1 MGYTVSDLDEAIKK
15 RKKNQ
20 DKVYTVEDLDNVIKY
35 RRTDTSNVNQA
46 YIDSF
51 INDAKT
57 FLTTAEKDYGGIG
70 WANAS
75 SSYDSTNTSWQDLNT
90 RADTI
95 DAWLYQNKKNLDSE
109 TYKSLSDS
117 IGSIR
122 SSASS
127 VLDSFKG
134 VRDYYSQWETEDDY
148 NSWYEHMKNL
158 EADDFEEY
166 SQKGASIENP
176 TYAQANGSDNF
187 LGWKNPFKEGAEIN
201 NIVTF
206 SRDNIDDIEKAIAGS
221 NSNADLGSVLGD
233 RRYKFLTDDE
243 VSVYNYYLGKGDNA
257 KAEEYLKYLDDTLN
271 KRWAGDIAEGIDDN
285 VFLEALLGFNAGLET
300 SIQGFKGLADFFT
313 GNDYGTNYSATQYAD
328 QLVASNNQGFIKGF
342 HDVSSAIGGMTPSIL
357 VGSLTGGLGGALT
370 MGASATGNAYNEMID
385 LGYNQWQARGYG
397 LLVGA
402 SEAALSYAIG
412 GISKLGGKLSNHAIN
427 NLVSK
432 VDNAIARTAIQLG
445 GNMVS
450 EGVEEAI
457 QTVLEPAFKALMTGE
472 TFEAPEWEDV
482 WYSALL
488 GALTA
493 GVLEGV
499 PTIAGTA
506 ISSHQANKV
515 YGADASAL
523 VGESLEIDPDNAH
536 AQRMQAR
543 LDNNKNVSGYQLNR
557 LVNANEETLLK
568 QDTAKMKSAV
578 ESRLT
583 ELGETGDIS
592 KLADIIVKAQSGE
605 KLTRSERSVLVNSKY
620 GRRVSTELN
629 PKSIESGEYSSAW
642 AENIGTER
650 INTDAYNKG
659 LYDLAVEKT
668 SATGDEESTTVA
680 EESNSVTEN
689 PTAKENATEAKF
701 EASTDGKTRI
711 GDLEV
716 SIKEIASVKNG
727 EVTLRLEDDS
737 TVSARDVE
745 YGSSAEALL
754 YENVADMNLNAATA
768 NAFVRGYDPS
778 TGMSVEQYALGFRE
792 AYRYGE
798 YNFPVNEMSS
808 KGFSDMLSESQRN
821 LAYNLGKTDAKYK
834 IDAKST
840 KIAEK
845 IASTSAKNVGKDSQ
859 KASKK
864 GKLHNTIAP
873 STERQKAS
881 LKALGVL
888 AKTLGIDIYTF
899 ESQVDAEGNRYY
911 VMPNGKKT
919 GANGWYDPSDN
930 SIHIDLNAGFNGEG
944 TMLFTAAH
952 ELTHFIRE
960 WSPAKFK
967 VFADFI
973 LENYGKKGISV
984 DALVNAQ
991 IEKAR
996 KKGRV
1001 IDYDTAYEEV
1011 IADSCE
1017 AMLADGDAISKIAEL
1032 KAKDKTLWQK
1042 IRDYLTNLVARI
1054 KDAYKGMKPDSY
1066 EGRKVAEMLDTA
1078 EKLKALWTEAL
1089 VDASDAYNQSDI
1101 VKKDLANKDLLYNL
1115 RATES
1120 HKNKLSEQYT
1130 KDASVS
1136 LEELTKRYDKIIGIW
1151 KRLGG
1156 ELNSKF
1162 LNEWNNKVG
1171 KDRAFTVFK
1180 AQAGYKYNVE
1190 LSSMCKKGVP
1200 LFEAI
1205 DTIVKKEVMKELDSK
1220 VIGKAEKEIL
1230 YDILKDHHFEIPC
1243 AICYVEQARQREGV
1257 IIDAFLNGKVEKDSK
1272 GKITTFK
1279 LGWNEVLHDIEKEMK
1294 ANGVDYTFKAVD
1306 RSIATDQYAP
1316 QDLTMDSATQEAFYN
1331 ALKKIAN
1338 KEISRYNK
1346 ADGKNRKLVTS
1357 VTPSS
1362 IKEVFKGTLPS
1373 NLKIFK
1379 VLFTDPTSR
1388 FTMESDLLYSSMTT
1402 HNLATSHNALY
1413 GLFNSQGGVSGYKTK
1428 QGTVVYWGDILGKK
1442 WSPAKVRDEGGIRN
1456 QSNSDFQMYTL
1467 LDQAQMYI
1475 DFTAK
1480 GYYLQAYTKVLSELK
1495 LFGLSRGKIN
1505 ASLIPAVYE
1514 YLNADG
1520 SVDVETT
1527 RLYAGLDKNGN
1538 LLFDDIEGI
1547 NHAEAFMLLEDAE
1560 YSKSIGGICIGYS
1573 DNHIL
1578 KLLDDS
1584 RVQQIIGFHDKTD
1597 DPDKRYRGAKYAKN
1611 YNGLNEAINKDGKTV
1626 HIGFNPYVRKA
1637 EKMFTFNSKTETYEG
1652 EIEYNGKTYV
1662 ADDIPKLAADLYLE
1676 MCDKKGYTPAYADF
1690 DFHENYYKLLADFSL
1705 YDSHGHYAPHR
1716 KVAYNMPDQ
1725 VPYLDLNGKKQYM
1738 DTDKYIKSELK
1749 KELKVRDS
1757 IGEALAD
1764 TSENGII
1771 PQFKKK
1777 VNELH
1782 KDEAKLSD
1790 RDSSYMDAVNRGDME
1805 TAQKM
1810 VDEVAKEAGYT
1821 IKGNHGTLSYF
1832 TIFDR
1837 SFGNPEGDWGKGF
1850 YFTNNQEDVET
1861 NYASADG
1868 ADLQVKI
1875 EKYAQQLGWTE
1886 EYGDLDFDE
1895 LIEVARKELTKGK
1908 PRVIKAYL
1916 KMDNPVVVGGQNETY
1931 FDYTED
1937 YNEETDEYGEPTG
1950 KLVEFVEALSSILE
1964 EYEANGAIDA
1974 DNVNVYELFQDGD
1987 GYTASQLE
1995 KAASNLLE
2003 NVMDENGDYAS
2014 KEIIRAAFE
2023 EMGFDGIVDSTVAG
2037 KFGDRS
2043 GRRNGGMAGVTLDT
2057 THYIA
2062 FKSSQ
2067 IKQSDPVVHDDNG
2080 NVIPLSQRF
2089 NPKNNDIRYSDR
2101 YSEGLSEADVEK
2113 SFEAVWDAIVEST
2126 DGKYKNV
2133 KDFLRNHT
2141 DYEQVD
2147 YWGGMFDV
2155 VDEDI
2160 LEELPVTKVD
2170 GLWNDGSDN
2179 WEEKWTLGEVLEAY
2193 QNGTLDK
2200 FKFRPKVEPA
2210 PEKAPTTWKE
2220 EAETLYTEIYN
2231 EVSDHLKQN
2240 MPSFEDLLSI
2250 EWGSLDS
2257 EQPMRDITFR
2267 VIQKEQDRKLRD
2279 TLEKKAWAMKDLL
2292 NHHVVVVDF
2301 LNRYTNRQDL
2311 LYSDRSTDSFSN
2323 RSLLANA
2330 LESVAKNDIERKK
2343 LEEYKGKI
2351 ALIESEQAKLAE
2363 VKKKAND
2370 IRFTKGR
2377 TADET
2382 KRMKDLEFEANQIA
2396 NRINTYDK
2404 QLLDLE
2410 STKALK
2416 GVLEREKQMA
2426 YKRAKQRGKE
2436 ALEAYRERATKTQR
2450 ELMDRY
2456 QESRKKGVESRN
2468 MTAMRHKIKD
2478 VVKELNDYLLKGTKD
2493 KHVPI
2498 QLQKAVAEALDAV
2511 NMDTV
2516 GAEERIAKKRAE
2528 MMRAKSPE
2536 VIEKLVK
2543 EIEHIQEMGGNMEA
2557 KLSRLKTSY
2566 DSIINSDDPL
2576 VANSHDDVIS
2586 NTIDKVIEVV
2596 GDTPLRDMSLYQLE
2610 AVYDMYRMILHSI
2623 RSANKA
2629 FKAAKGEEISTIA
2642 NGVIAELVAMKRK
2655 SPYRTKA
2662 MQTISE
2668 FDWNNLKP
2676 VYAFE
2681 RIGSANFTKVFNAVR
2696 AGEDVWARDMS
2707 EASAFREEQSKK
2719 YKYDSFD
2726 FEKKYA
2732 FETNRGDPFELTLG
2746 EMMSIYAYAKD
2757 EHSKGHLVGEGFV
2770 FDPKKEVVK
2779 NIKGKIEIKVKL
2791 EDATSY
2797 NLSEEVVEKIT
2808 QTLSEI
2814 PGAKDFVD
2822 VMQDYLSTTMGEKG
2836 NEVSLELYQVKL
2848 FKNKNYF
2855 PLKSAPQY
2863 MAVAK
2868 EQAKGDVKIK
2878 NKGFTKDRKE
2888 GAKNPIVLSSFMDV
2902 WASHVNEMS
2911 MYHAFTLPL
2920 EDFYRVFN
2928 YRTPNME
2935 GYAPMSVNASLEDA
2949 YGTAATSYI
2958 EQLLKDING
2967 GARVDPTA
2975 GVINKLTGLFKKSAV
2990 FGSLS
2995 VVVQQPSAIARAT
3008 ALVDSKYFVGKSSGK
3023 HKEVWAEVKKYAPVA
3038 VIKEMGYFDTGMG
3051 QSSVEWLKGEKTW
3064 KDKVDDALSKAPAL
3078 ADEYAWCA
3086 IWNAVK
3092 RETLNTYK
3100 HLVPN
3105 SDAFLK
3111 VVGERFTE
3119 VITKTQVYDSVLS
3132 RSANMRSKDTGM
3144 KMATAFM
3151 GEPTTSI
3158 NMLQDALTQGKRG
3171 NKRYARK
3178 AVGGVV
3184 ASMILNSILVS
3195 LVYAGRDDDEEKTY
3209 AEKYV
3214 GTLTEE
3220 LIDSVNPLTLIPFV
3234 KDVVSI
3240 VQGYDVERSDM
3251 AVITDVINAWNNLDS
3266 DNRSAYRKVED
3277 FAGAL
3282 ASIFGLPVKNIMR
3295 DARGMYNTVNSFIN
3309 GEKTTGAG
3317 IGSAVKE
3324 AVTGKEESNGQQLYE
3339 AMLSGDATQ
3348 IERVKGRFK
3357 DQKAIDSAIRTAL
3370 RDNDPRIKEAAEA
3383 RYNGDIAGYMRI
3395 AKEIIAEGHFK
3406 QDDIVSA
3413 INSEITALKKGEG
3426 TTSASTS
3433 SNKVESIYE
3442 VADYYSALEG
3452 RDQATAYAVK
3462 EDIIKVSI
3470 ANGKDRDEA
3479 EADFNSKFASHL
3491 RDVYEVGGITDYEA
3505 RNMLINYGGKSEEQA
3520 YSKVQYWAFKKKYP
3534 DYDLTEDAVTK
3545 YYNDVEHSGISIDVY
3560 YDYTLRKSKCKGVDA
3575 NGDGKT
3581 DSGSVKSEV
3590 MAIINSLPISNY
3602 QKDVLYYLNGWSA
3615 STIWQAP
3622 WH

>member
-1 MGYTVSDLDEAIKK
+1 MGVMDRYNEKKKKKDEESQNNNTSSMGVQGRHELSKSLGVTNHEVNEDFINAFISDANNFISSAEKEYGTVGWSSASSIYDSRVNSWKDLYSRSNSIRRWLYNNKSNIDEDAYNGLVSDI
-15 RKKNQ
+15 
-20 DKVYTVEDLDNVIKY
+20 DNIM
-35 RRTDTSNVNQA
+35 TS
-46 YIDSF
+46 S
-51 INDAKT
+51 
-57 FLTTAEKDYGGIG
+57 
-70 WANAS
+70 
-75 SSYDSTNTSWQDLNT
+75 
-90 RADTI
+90 
-95 DAWLYQNKKNLDSE
+95 
-109 TYKSLSDS
+109 
-117 IGSIR
+117 
-122 SSASS
+122 SS
-127 VLDSFKG
+127 VLDSFNG
-134 VRDYYSQWETEDDY
+134 VKEYYSQWETEDDY
-148 NSWYEHMKNL
+148 NAWYEHHSKL

-166 SQKGASIENP
+166 SQLGKNASNP
-176 TYAQANGSDNF
+176 TWQDAQTPVNLFGWTPFGEGDTINNMVTFAEANKGEAYKQSAQAVRGGGGSSE
-187 LGWKNPFKEGAEIN
+187 LAKL
-201 NIVTF
+201 VTL
-206 SRDNIDDIEKAIAGS
+206 IDSQMTDEEKSI
-221 NSNADLGSVLGD
+221 
-233 RRYKFLTDDE
+233 
-243 VSVYNYYLGKGDNA
+243 YNYYIGKGDSA
-257 KAEEYLKYLDDTLN
+257 KAAEYLEYLDLV
-271 KRWAGDIAEGIDDN
+271 KRQGGEIAKGIDDN
-285 VFLEALLGFNAGLET
+285 AFLEAVMGFSAGIET
-300 SIQGFKGLADFFT
+300 SIQGLKGLGDFFT
-313 GNDYGTNYSATQYAD
+313 GDESGTDYSATQYAD
-328 QLVASNNQGFIKGF
+328 QIASSNNEGFLKGL
-342 HDVSSAIGGMTPSIL
+342 HDVSSAIGGMAPSIL

-402 SEAALSYAIG
+402 SEAALSYALS
-412 GISKLGGKLSNHAIN
+412 GISKLGGKVTNHAVN

-432 VDNAIARTAIQLG
+432 FDNAIARTAIQLG
-445 GNMVS
+445 GNMAS
-450 EGVEEAI
+450 EGLEEAI

-472 TFEAPEWEDV
+472 DFEAPEWGDV

-499 PTIAGTA
+499 PTIANTA
-506 ISSHQANKV
+506 IGSHQANKI

-523 VGESLEIDPDNAH
+523 VGEALEIDSDNAH

-557 LVNANEETLLK
+557 LVNANEETLHS
-568 QDTAKMKSAV
+568 QDTTKIKNATQ
-578 ESRLT
+578 ERLSQ
-583 ELGETGDIS
+583 LGENGDVS
-592 KLADIIVKAQSGE
+592 KLVDVLFKQATGETISPIGKAVIN
-605 KLTRSERSVLVNSKY
+605 KSKF
-620 GRRVSTELN
+620 GQRVSNELN
-629 PKSIESGEYSSAW
+629 PQNVKTGQYSNEWVEGIE
-642 AENIGTER
+642 TER
-650 INTDAYNKG
+650 INADKYTKDTGIEAFAQ
-659 LYDLAVEKT
+659 AVKKVSMAEPPE
-668 SATGDEESTTVA
+668 DE
-680 EESNSVTEN
+680 SVGKDT
-689 PTAKENATEAKF
+689 TAKEIATEAKF

-727 EVTLRLEDDS
+727 EVILRLEDDS
-737 TVSARDVE
+737 TVSAGDVE

-768 NAFVRGYDPS
+768 NAFVKGYDPS

-798 YNFPVNEMSS
+798 YNFPINEMSS
-808 KGFSDMLSESQRN
+808 KGFSDMLSDSQRN

-834 IDAKST
+834 VESKQAKIASISA
-840 KIAEK
+840 KNAEK
-845 IASTSAKNVGKDSQ
+845 IASKGT
-859 KASKK
+859 KK

-873 STERQKAS
+873 KNERQRAS
-881 LKALGVL
+881 LKALGVV
-888 AKTLGIDIYTF
+888 AEALGIDIYTF
-899 ESQVDAEGNRYY
+899 ESPLV
-911 VMPNGKKT
+911 NGKRQ
-919 GANGWYDPSDN
+919 GANGWFDPKDG
-930 SIHIDLNAGFNGEG
+930 SIHIDLHAGMSGEG
-944 TMLFTAAH
+944 TMLYTAAH

-967 VFADFI
+967 VFADFL
-973 LENYGKKGISV
+973 LEQYGKKGVSV
-984 DALVNAQ
+984 KALVAMQ

-996 KKGRV
+996 RNGRT

-1017 AMLADGDAISKIAEL
+1017 SMLADGDVIAKIAEL
-1032 KAKDKTLWQK
+1032 KAKDKGLWQK
-1042 IRDYLTNLVARI
+1042 IKDFLTKLVARI
-1054 KDAYKGMKPDSY
+1054 KSAYEGMTPDSY
-1066 EGRKVAEMLDTA
+1066 EGQKVAEMLDAA
-1078 EKLKALWTEAL
+1078 ERLKALWTEAL
-1089 VDASDAYNQSDI
+1089 VEASDSYNASKATEAI
-1101 VKKDLANKDLLYNL
+1101 VEKDLANKDLLFNL

-1151 KRLGG
+1151 ERLGG

-1205 DTIVKKEVMKELDSK
+1205 DMIVKKEVMKELDSK
-1220 VIGKAEKEIL
+1220 VISKAEKEIL
-1230 YDILKDHHFEIPC
+1230 YDILKKHHFEIPC

-1272 GKITTFK
+1272 GKTTTFK

-1346 ADGKNRKLVTS
+1346 AEGKNRKLVTS
-1357 VTPSS
+1357 VTPSA

-1402 HNLATSHNALY
+1402 HNLATAHNALY

-1442 WSPAKVRDEGGIRN
+1442 WSPSKVRDEGGIRN

-1597 DPDKRYRGAKYAKN
+1597 DPDKRYRGARYAKN

-1676 MCDKKGYTPAYADF
+1676 MCEKKGYTPAYADF

-1705 YDSHGHYAPHR
+1705 YDSQGHYAPHR
-1716 KVAYNMPDQ
+1716 KVAYNMPNQ

-1738 DTDKYIKSELK
+1738 DTDKYIKSELE

-1782 KDEAKLSD
+1782 KDEKKLSD
-1790 RDSSYMDAVNRGDME
+1790 RSSYAPTFYSYMGKVVDGIKLE
-1805 TAQKM
+1805 KM
-1810 VDEVAKEAGYT
+1810 GAG
-1821 IKGNHGTLSYF
+1821 GVVSYLK
-1832 TIFDR
+1832 
-1837 SFGNPEGDWGKGF
+1837 GKGVKNEEIKWSGIEAF
-1850 YFTNNQEDVET
+1850 LEGKKSVTKAELQEFVAGSQLTIEEEMSGETPWVLEKDGDDYVVKRGKDGWVLETWERDFFEDPFFDGDSWGWRNTETGKFVKSVEEIK
-1861 NYASADG
+1861 SRADEDYG
-1868 ADLQVKI
+1868 DGNARWSEYKI
-1875 EKYAQQLGWTE
+1875 EGGENYREIVFKLPNSSYSNQAMKVHWGDNAEGILAHARIQDIITNDGKKMLFIE
-1886 EYGDLDFDE
+1886 EIQSDWHNEGARDGY
-1895 LIEVARKELTKGK
+1895 VNRKELERKLDEARLKTIKSRNDTVDYLLNGDDFNQDEYQRLREKTDALEAEENSLHKEWFSGKGADDA
-1908 PRVIKAYL
+1908 PFRTTYHEYVIKRLLRMAAEEGYDSIGWTPSWIQGL
-1916 KMDNPVVVGGQNETY
+1916 RWS
-1931 FDYTED
+1931 ED
-1937 YNEETDEYGEPTG
+1937 Y
-1950 KLVEFVEALSSILE
+1950 
-1964 EYEANGAIDA
+1964 
-1974 DNVNVYELFQDGD
+1974 
-1987 GYTASQLE
+1987 
-1995 KAASNLLE
+1995 
-2003 NVMDENGDYAS
+2003 
-2014 KEIIRAAFE
+2014 
-2023 EMGFDGIVDSTVAG
+2023 
-2037 KFGDRS
+2037 
-2043 GRRNGGMAGVTLDT
+2043 
-2057 THYIA
+2057 
-2062 FKSSQ
+2062 
-2067 IKQSDPVVHDDNG
+2067 
-2080 NVIPLSQRF
+2080 
-2089 NPKNNDIRYSDR
+2089 
-2101 YSEGLSEADVEK
+2101 SEAYRIEYD
-2113 SFEAVWDAIVEST
+2113 
-2126 DGKYKNV
+2126 
-2133 KDFLRNHT
+2133 
-2141 DYEQVD
+2141 Q
-2147 YWGGMFDV
+2147 
-2155 VDEDI
+2155 DI
-2160 LEELPVTKVD
+2160 
-2170 GLWNDGSDN
+2170 
-2179 WEEKWTLGEVLEAY
+2179 
-2193 QNGTLDK
+2193 
-2200 FKFRPKVEPA
+2200 
-2210 PEKAPTTWKE
+2210 
-2220 EAETLYTEIYN
+2220 
-2231 EVSDHLKQN
+2231 
-2240 MPSFEDLLSI
+2240 PSFLKKYGKKWGAKVGETSIYDGEEDFNVWSMDI
-2250 EWGSLDS
+2250 PDS
-2257 EQPMRDITFR
+2257 
-2267 VIQKEQDRKLRD
+2267 
-2279 TLEKKAWAMKDLL
+2279 MKDSVL
-2292 NHHVVVVDF
+2292 HEGQV
-2301 LNRYTNRQDL
+2301 
-2311 LYSDRSTDSFSN
+2311 LYSDRDTASFNGKPFWSGSVSLLDGVIEEVHTMDEAEAVDFHHSMYFSQAQVEKMESGENAFFWVDNGIVQGNWRETVPKSIIKKIEEQITISPSVVEAREFSDTDIKYSIREEAPPKKTMEGYKVFVVKNGKLYPPMVANPNAEDTPVGVWLNADIGTRAPDSKTGRAQVKAGGKGTQGGSGSLAFRPGWHLGETPLATQFDRTNPETGVKELFPENFVWALCDIAADHDYQEEAMSYGYTKNGKFQHSLAGLPKLPTDGYYKYRTNPNPDTVPWLITGAMKVKKLLSDAEVNAILAEKGLAPKHRVGGEKTLADLGLSQYDGKLFSERDTDSVSN

-2351 ALIESEQAKLAE
+2351 ALIDSEQAKLTE
-2363 VKKKAND
+2363 VRAKIKELSFAKGKRDTEAINKL
-2370 IRFTKGR
+2370 RFEEKQT
-2377 TADET
+2377 
-2382 KRMKDLEFEANQIA
+2382 A

-2426 YKRAKQRGKE
+2426 YKRAEQRGKE

-2456 QESRKKGVESRN
+2456 QESRKKGVEGRN

-2536 VIEKLVK
+2536 VIEKLAK

-2576 VANSHDDVIS
+2576 IANSYDAVIA

-2596 GDTPLRDMSLYQLE
+2596 GDTPLRDMLLYQLE
-2610 AVYDMYRMILHSI
+2610 AVYDMYRMVLTSI
-2623 RSANKA
+2623 RNANKA
-2629 FKAAKGEEISTIA
+2629 FKAEKGKEISVLA
-2642 NGVIAELVAMKRK
+2642 NTVIADLDGKK
-2655 SPYRTKA
+2655 KKPLNPLDTTFS
-2662 MQTISE
+2662 
-2668 FDWNNLKP
+2668 WNNLKP

-2681 RIGSANFTKVFNAVR
+2681 RIGSNTLTKLFNAVR
-2696 AGEDVWARDMS
+2696 EGEDVWARDMT
-2707 EASAFREEQSKK
+2707 EAQAFRKEQSKK
-2719 YKYDSFD
+2719 YKYDSWD

-2732 FETNRGDPFELTLG
+2732 FETNRGNPFELTLG
-2746 EMMSIYAYAKD
+2746 EMMSIYAFSKD

-2779 NIKGKIEIKVKL
+2779 KVKGGIEIKVNL
-2791 EDATSY
+2791 EDATAY
-2797 NLSEEVVEKIT
+2797 NLSESVVEKINK
-2808 QTLSEI
+2808 TLSEI
-2814 PGAKDFVD
+2814 PGAKEFVD
-2822 VMQDYLSTTMGEKG
+2822 AMQDYLSTTMGEKG
-2836 NEVSLELYQVKL
+2836 NEVSLELYQIKL

-2855 PLKSAPQY
+2855 PLKVAPQY
-2863 MAVAK
+2863 MAIAK
-2868 EQAKGDVKIK
+2868 EKAQGDVKIK

-2902 WASHVNEMS
+2902 WANHVNEMS

-2928 YRTPNME
+2928 YKTPNME
-2935 GYAPMSVNASLEDA
+2935 GYAPMSVNASLENA

-2958 EQLLKDING
+2958 EQLLKDLNG

-3092 RETLNTYK
+3092 RETLHTHKDLN
-3100 HLVPN
+3100 PN
-3105 SDAFLK
+3105 SEEFLNA
-3111 VVGERFTE
+3111 VGERFTE

-3277 FAGAL
+3277 FAGAI

-3309 GEKTTGAG
+3309 G
-3317 IGSAVKE
+3317 
-3324 AVTGKEESNGQQLYE
+3324 
-3339 AMLSGDATQ
+3339 
-3348 IERVKGRFK
+3348 
-3357 DQKAIDSAIRTAL
+3357 
-3370 RDNDPRIKEAAEA
+3370 
-3383 RYNGDIAGYMRI
+3383 
-3395 AKEIIAEGHFK
+3395 
-3406 QDDIVSA
+3406 
-3413 INSEITALKKGEG
+3413 
-3426 TTSASTS
+3426 
-3433 SNKVESIYE
+3433 
-3442 VADYYSALEG
+3442 
-3452 RDQATAYAVK
+3452 
-3462 EDIIKVSI
+3462 
-3470 ANGKDRDEA
+3470 
-3479 EADFNSKFASHL
+3479 
-3491 RDVYEVGGITDYEA
+3491 
-3505 RNMLINYGGKSEEQA
+3505 
-3520 YSKVQYWAFKKKYP
+3520 
-3534 DYDLTEDAVTK
+3534 
-3545 YYNDVEHSGISIDVY
+3545 
-3560 YDYTLRKSKCKGVDA
+3560 
-3575 NGDGKT
+3575 
-3581 DSGSVKSEV
+3581 
-3590 MAIINSLPISNY
+3590 
-3602 QKDVLYYLNGWSA
+3602 
-3615 STIWQAP
+3615 
-3622 WH
+3622 